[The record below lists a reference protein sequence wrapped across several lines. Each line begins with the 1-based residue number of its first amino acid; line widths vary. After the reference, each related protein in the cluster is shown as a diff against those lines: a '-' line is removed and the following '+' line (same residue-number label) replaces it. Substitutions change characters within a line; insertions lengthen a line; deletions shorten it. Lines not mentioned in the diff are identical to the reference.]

1 MKNTFNDNSLLSID
15 GHVIIKDPDSGK
27 VLLDKHNAIN
37 FENMTVAI
45 AYLLANQSITGH
57 FITDLHYGNGG
68 TFIDGT
74 GLISYRSPLVSGESG
89 GLYNPTYTLKSV
101 IADPT
106 IDPDNSMSV
115 ITYTSNNYT
124 DIVIT
129 STLNWD
135 EPAGQSLT
143 DTSSG
148 DGVTDFIFDEIGLYT
163 AAGTYLTH
171 LIFHPIEKSANRR
184 IQIVY
189 TIRIRAGN

>member
-15 GHVIIKDPDSGK
+15 GHVIIKDPDSGE

-45 AYLLANQSITGH
+45 ANLLANQYSGSNSY
-57 FITDLHYGNGG
+57 FITRLDYGNGG
-68 TFIDGT
+68 TFIDGV
-74 GLISYRSPLVSGESG
+74 GLVSYRSPLVNGESG
-89 GLYNPTYTLKSV
+89 SLYNKTYEKFVNT
-101 IADPT
+101 T
-106 IDPDNSMSV
+106 DPDNT
-115 ITYTSNNYT
+115 ITVTPYASNSYT
-124 DIVIT
+124 DITIT
-129 STLNWD
+129 ATLNWD
-135 EPAGQSLT
+135 EPSTQSLT

-148 DGVTDFIFDEIGLYT
+148 DGDTDFIFDEIAIATEAGLN
-163 AAGTYLTH
+163 LTH